1 MSRQRAGWLAL
12 PLLLIAASC
21 SAPRGA
27 VPAAQN
33 GAPPFAGCAALTA
46 PPAATD
52 TTAEPAPSR
61 AAAGEK
67 FPALPDVELPCFTG
81 GRTVNVTAIRG
92 PAVINLWG
100 SWCLPCIKE
109 LPAVQ
114 RYAHRAAGKVHV
126 MGVDTRDDRAKAQSL
141 AEDLHLT
148 FPTLFDPDEK
158 LRLKLERNALPL
170 TLFVDG
176 QGHIR
181 YIYNS
186 VALDEAGLDGLV
198 RQHLR
203 VTVP

>member
-1 MSRQRAGWLAL
+1 MSRRRAGWLVL
-12 PLLLIAASC
+12 PLLLIAAGC
-21 SAPRGA
+21 TAPPAA

-46 PPAATD
+46 PPAAPD
-52 TTAEPAPSR
+52 TTLTPAPSR
-61 AAAGEK
+61 AAGEK
-67 FPALPDVELPCFTG
+67 FPPLPDVELPCFTG
-81 GRTVNVTAIRG
+81 GQPVNVGAIRG

-100 SWCLPCIKE
+100 SWCLPCAKE

-114 RYAHRAAGKVHV
+114 RYAQRAAGTVHV
-126 MGVDTRDDRAKAQSL
+126 MGVDTRDDRASAQSL
-141 AEDLHLT
+141 AQDLHLT

-158 LRLKLERNALPL
+158 LRLKLERNGLPL

-198 RQHLR
+198 RQHLG